1 MPKNKSMRY
10 QVSQKLYEKQRFG
23 ESKHEAK
30 QQSAD
35 RYTEG
40 IYSKQT
46 MENYIDKATQFA
58 NWCKAEYG
66 CKTLEECK
74 PYAQAYI
81 DSRSH
86 LSPYTL
92 KLDVSAIR
100 KVYDREIDVRSDKM
114 RNRGE
119 IRRSR
124 VHSER
129 SLRAEQKNPVL
140 KEFCQATGL
149 RRHELTALR
158 GCDIRISGDKVFVQ
172 VQQGKGGK
180 FRSVEVT
187 EKGMNLVKQFASD
200 SKEKLF
206 EKVDQ
211 NLNVHMYRGDYAKEM
226 YRQLEEQKDNT
237 SKTDWYYCRGDMKG
251 QKFDRNIMLE
261 VSRNLGHNRV
271 SVIAEHYL

>member
-1 MPKNKSMRY
+1 MKY
-10 QVSQKLYEKQRFG
+10 QVSQKLYSMKKFG
-23 ESKHEAK
+23 ESKHDAK
-30 QQSAD
+30 AQSPD

-40 IYSKQT
+40 IYSKVT
-46 MENYIDKATQFA
+46 MNDYIQKATHFA

-158 GCDIRISGDKVFVQ
+158 GCDIKISGDKVFVQ

-187 EKGMNLVKQFASD
+187 EKGINLVKQFQST
-200 SKEKLF
+200 STNLLF
-206 EKVDQ
+206 Q
-211 NLNVHMYRGDYAKEM
+211 NIDKNFDVHMYRGDYAKEL
-226 YRQLEEQKDNT
+226 YRQLYEKSDKADDERK
-237 SKTDWYYCRGDMKG
+237 WYYCRGDKKG
-251 QKFDRNIMLE
+251 IKYDREIMLK
-261 VSRNLGHNRV
+261 VSQNLGHDRV
-271 SVIAEHYL
+271 NVIAGHYL